1 MEKVISVEGKV
12 KIGTT
17 APIRVYCGNPP
28 ELLVMKC
35 QNKYQN
41 GKALFNELIGYR
53 LSKALSLPV
62 PAFKII
68 RLPQSII
75 DSNQQ
80 LQDINAKSGECFASK
95 WIKATSGAFPA
106 YFKHASNK
114 EDFPGI
120 LFVDQLLMNIDRGE
134 NRGNWLFEKETK
146 KITLIDFGSIFRIAQ
161 IWNKYSLEQDM
172 RAPLEVLK
180 ALDGPI
186 YKDMITQINRKHAFS
201 KISRKVKNLTNATKE
216 SFFIDIPSSWGIDS
230 SDLKKAK
237 EFIYFQ
243 LDRYQDI
250 INILKK
256 HFKF

>member
-1 MEKVISVEGKV
+1 ME
-12 KIGTT
+12 IGFLK
-17 APIRVYCGNPP
+17 R
-28 ELLVMKC
+28 K
-35 QNKYQN
+35 Q
-41 GKALFNELIGYR
+41 
-53 LSKALSLPV
+53 
-62 PAFKII
+62 
-68 RLPQSII
+68 
-75 DSNQQ
+75 
-80 LQDINAKSGECFASK
+80 
-95 WIKATSGAFPA
+95 
-106 YFKHASNK
+106 
-114 EDFPGI
+114 
-120 LFVDQLLMNIDRGE
+120 
-134 NRGNWLFEKETK
+134 K